1 MNFHHFFIL
10 CFLLIMGS
18 IWAEDV
24 PQSSQLPL
32 VVITQIVD
40 HDALT
45 KEREGIIKAL
55 NDSGFEDGKTM
66 RILYQN
72 AQGNIA
78 TASQIADGFVSQKPA
93 VAIGISTPS
102 AQSLIRP
109 MAKHNVPVVFTAV
122 TDPLEAR
129 LVSSLDK
136 GKENVTGVSD
146 GMPLRPQLELI
157 QKMAPFVKTIG
168 VLYNPG
174 EANSSKAVEKLA
186 KLAPEMG
193 FSLVYATTARTADT
207 LMAATSLIGKADA
220 IFIPLDNTAM
230 ASIDGIVA
238 LGRTNKIPIFT
249 PDYDSAERGVLAVHA
264 PSHKAMGYKAGQLV
278 ARILKGE
285 KASDIPIE
293 VNHQLD
299 LVINT
304 RSAKIM
310 EISILPEMLAKA
322 KCVP

>member
-1 MNFHHFFIL
+1 MNFHHFLIFSS
-10 CFLLIMGS
+10 LLITGS
-18 IWAEDV
+18 IWSNDA
-24 PQSSQLPL
+24 PPSSQLPL
-32 VVITQIVD
+32 IVITQIVD

-55 NDSGFEDGKTM
+55 KDSGFEDGKTM
-66 RILYQN
+66 RLLYQN

-78 TASQIADGFVSQKPA
+78 TASQIADSFASQKPA

-109 MAKHNVPVVFTAV
+109 MAKLNVPVVFTAV

-136 GKENVTGVSD
+136 RKENVTGVSD

-157 QKMAPFVKTIG
+157 QKMAPLVKAIG
-168 VLYNPG
+168 ILYNPG
-174 EANSSKAVEKLA
+174 EANSSKAVENLA

-238 LGRTNKIPIFT
+238 LGHTNKMPVFT
-249 PDYDSAERGVLAVHA
+249 PDYDSAERGVLAVRA
-264 PSHKAMGYKAGQLV
+264 PSHTSMGYKAGQLV

-310 EISILPEMLAKA
+310 GITILPEMQAIA
-322 KCVP
+322 KCVS